1 MSLGLTLASIIFL
14 VLIMLIIDYL
24 VIKRKISIKY
34 SLVFIFPCLVLIIF
48 TLVPGF
54 MELVSNFIGFKTPSN
69 MILTLLIGFLMTI
82 VISLTVIV
90 SNQKDKI
97 RLLIQE
103 ISMIKE
109 QINKKELDKEQKKYC
124 QI

>member
-109 QINKKELDKEQKKYC
+109 QINKK
-124 QI
+124 